1 MRIDYDEQNVF
12 DALRAFYLATGVA
25 VQLLDENFQPLC
37 RQAGAHTPYC
47 AAIQAQKG
55 GKTACG
61 RSDAAILQK
70 AKQTKQPQ
78 THVCHAGLIDVA
90 VPLLHGTDIL
100 GFLILGQMKRTADFS
115 AAKDCLLAAMDEAQ
129 LAQMQLTYQNLTLFN
144 EEKIQSV
151 AKIAVMLAKH
161 LLLDRLLTP
170 TPEHHAE
177 RASAF
182 IEQNLSSPLSIQR
195 ISRGVGT
202 SKSVLYKAF
211 HTAYGCTIGEFVNQ
225 KRVEK
230 AAELLNSTALS
241 LDEVALQVGYS
252 SAAYFSRTFK
262 RIKGVSPLRFKKQ
275 HA

>member
-1 MRIDYDEQNVF
+1 
-12 DALRAFYLATGVA
+12 
-25 VQLLDENFQPLC
+25 
-37 RQAGAHTPYC
+37 
-47 AAIQAQKG
+47 
-55 GKTACG
+55 
-61 RSDAAILQK
+61 
-70 AKQTKQPQ
+70 
-78 THVCHAGLIDVA
+78 
-90 VPLLHGTDIL
+90 
-100 GFLILGQMKRTADFS
+100 
-115 AAKDCLLAAMDEAQ
+115 
-129 LAQMQLTYQNLTLFN
+129 MQLTYQNLTLFN